1 MKKTTIGREVSVDI
15 EGIASGIPAKVDTGA
30 DGSAIWASR
39 IRMDKEGYLHFYLF
53 DKSSPLYTGQEI
65 VTKDY
70 TVTEVK
76 SASGHV
82 LIKFCPYFKI
92 KLAGKTIRVRFG
104 LSDRSKHRYPILIGR
119 RTISGKFL
127 VDVSKDEGLIPLG
140 SHRSDRLRD
149 ELEVD
154 PYEFY
159 KKYYLKED

>member
-1 MKKTTIGREVSVDI
+1 MEKTIIGREVKVDI
-15 EGIASGIPAKVDTGA
+15 DGVASGIPAKVDTGA

-39 IRMDKEGYLHFYLF
+39 IRVDEEGNLRFYLF
-53 DKSSPLYTGQEI
+53 DKSSPFYTGKEI

-70 TVTEVK
+70 TVTEVT

-92 KLAGKTIRVRFG
+92 NIAGKTIRARFG

-127 VDVSKDEGLIPLG
+127 VDVSKDENLIPL
-140 SHRSDRLRD
+140 RDRHKHLRD
-149 ELEVD
+149 ELEAN